1 MGSTAD
7 KVSVYANEAAGTAK
21 KEVGKVVGSDNMQV
35 EGGVQELKGE
45 AQVNIG
51 KAKDAVKD
59 GANKAADEINKKL

>member
-7 KVSVYANEAAGTAK
+7 KASGYANEVAGNIK
-21 KEVGKVVGSDNMQV
+21 KNVGKIVGSEKLEI

-45 AQVNIG
+45 AEVNIG

-59 GANKAADEINKKL
+59 GANKVADEINKKL